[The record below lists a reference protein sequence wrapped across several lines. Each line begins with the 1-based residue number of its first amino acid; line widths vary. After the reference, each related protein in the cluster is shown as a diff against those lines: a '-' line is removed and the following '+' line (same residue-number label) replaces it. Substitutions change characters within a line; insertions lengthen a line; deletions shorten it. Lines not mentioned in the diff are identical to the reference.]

1 MTTTTTIAIISL
13 TRVVSCKVRL
23 AALADGPIA
32 MLTLLDDWVSVVFP
46 PSAAESPEMTKAL
59 EKLLFPNKRLSV
71 ELVEEARLD
80 LSRAL
85 ALSCTVSWPRVGM
98 AGVWEN
104 TEVAELWKESW
115 LPPSPWAIS

>member
-1 MTTTTTIAIISL
+1 MA
-13 TRVVSCKVRL
+13 SCLLRF

-46 PSAAESPEMTKAL
+46 PSAAESPEMTSAL
-59 EKLLFPNKRLSV
+59 EKLLLPNKRLRV

-80 LSRAL
+80 LITAPAR
-85 ALSCTVSWPRVGM
+85 SCTVSWPKIGM
-98 AGVWEN
+98 AAVGEN

-115 LPPSPWAIS
+115 LSESLGAIS